1 MSAPSLAVG
10 HCRSVL
16 ERSGSSFASAFR
28 ILPRDQRDAMTAFY
42 AFCREVDDAVDEAP
56 DEESG
61 RRRIGEWRNNVER
74 LYLGDFANPVCE
86 ALGWAVGAFGI
97 RREHIELVL
106 EGVEQD
112 LSLSRFETFA
122 ELHEYCYRVA
132 GAVGLVCVT
141 VMGAQDMEAD
151 LYAELTGTA
160 VQLTNIIRDVSEDAG
175 LGRIYLPAE
184 DLRAFGVSEGD
195 ILDRRA
201 TSALCALLGFEAA
214 RTRHFY
220 DLAAAALPP
229 RAEGKLFFAEALR
242 DTYSR
247 LLDRLVER
255 DLDVFSERVSLGKFE
270 KIGIALKHRL
280 RVPGRFRTDQP

>member
-1 MSAPSLAVG
+1 MSAPRLAIG
-10 HCRSVL
+10 HCRNVL

-28 ILPRDQRDAMTAFY
+28 ILPKDQRDAMTAFY

-56 DEESG
+56 DKASG
-61 RRRIGEWRNNVER
+61 RTRIGEWRANVER

-86 ALGWAVGAFGI
+86 ALGWAVRAFGI
-97 RREHIELVL
+97 RREHVELVL
-106 EGVEQD
+106 DGVQQD
-112 LSLSRFETFA
+112 LSFARFETFG

-132 GAVGLVCVT
+132 AAVGLVCVT
-141 VMGAQDMEAD
+141 VMGAQDSEAE

-160 VQLTNIIRDVSEDAG
+160 VQLTNIIRDVGEDAG

-184 DLRAFGVSEGD
+184 DLRAFGVTERD

-201 TSALCALLGFEAA
+201 TPQLRALFGFEAA
-214 RTRHFY
+214 RARHLY

-229 RAEGKLFFAEALR
+229 KAGGKLFFAEALR

-247 LLDRLVER
+247 LLDRLVES
-255 DLDVFSERVSLGKFE
+255 DLDVFADRVRVSRLE
-270 KIGIALKHRL
+270 KLGIALKHRL
-280 RVPGRFRTDQP
+280 RVPGLLRTAEP